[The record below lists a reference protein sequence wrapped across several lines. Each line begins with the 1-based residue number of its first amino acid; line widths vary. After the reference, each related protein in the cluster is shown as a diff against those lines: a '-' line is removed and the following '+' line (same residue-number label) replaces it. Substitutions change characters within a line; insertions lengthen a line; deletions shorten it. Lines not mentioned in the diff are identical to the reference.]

1 MADRADEGDVPEG
14 GQSDPSVDPQRKDAV
29 LRLLGL
35 ALRAG
40 ALRLGSGPVM
50 RAMESEPPGIV
61 FVARDAGRNLR
72 RNLHRVR
79 GRSRIE
85 ETLFDGEDLARAF
98 GRRRLAVVSVHE
110 TGFVAG
116 LEKHLFET
124 R

>member
-1 MADRADEGDVPEG
+1 MRSGERPGKG
-14 GQSDPSVDPQRKDAV
+14 RSGPSVDPERKDTV

-35 ALRAG
+35 ALKAG

-50 RAMESEPPGIV
+50 RAMENEPPGIV
-61 FVARDAGRNLR
+61 FLARDAGGNLR

-79 GRSRIE
+79 GQCRLE
-85 ETLFDGEDLARAF
+85 ESLFEGEELAQAF

-110 TGFVAG
+110 SGFVAG